1 MLQSRNDHRPR
12 PLWQYISIMLVCPL
26 GVAGLI
32 VLIGPAAAGGGPPAP
47 ACRAE
52 TIRVATYNIE
62 HMSKMLNVALVK
74 PNNRTREQ
82 WADFFSDEED
92 CYEVAWVITQAAAA
106 PDILLIQEGCSQ
118 DELEHF
124 NTHWLRQAYA
134 YVKVFRGNSPRG
146 QHLGIL
152 AKKGF
157 EPLEVREFADEVDPV
172 DDPALRKLKEGGG
185 LAEKNLLFSRGP
197 AFVKFRTPGGHV
209 MWVGNTHVKSKYG
222 NSLPVVKWRIRE
234 MQRTREICGELLARG
249 DTPYLLLGGDFNDD
263 MQLDEFEKT
272 LGRDALSVITGG
284 QDREQLTNLTSP
296 LIRANPR
303 GGTYH
308 ARVKT
313 KYPAAWFDYLFAS
326 PDLARHVRRTTLIDA
341 PLAGVASD
349 HLPVVTEIALPG
361 RKP

>member
-1 MLQSRNDHRPR
+1 LS
-12 PLWQYISIMLVCPL
+12 L
-26 GVAGLI
+26 AGL
-32 VLIGPAAAGGGPPAP
+32 VLLVGPGAAGGRSPEPPG
-47 ACRAE
+47 RAE

-62 HMSKMLNVALVK
+62 HMSDMLNVALVE
-74 PNNRTREQ
+74 PNDRTREQ
-82 WADFFSDEED
+82 WGDFFNDEED
-92 CYEVAWVITQAAAA
+92 CYEVAWVITQTAAT

-146 QHLGIL
+146 QQLGIL

-234 MQRTREICGELLARG
+234 MQRTREICGELLATG

-263 MQLDEFEKT
+263 MQLDEFEKK
-272 LGRDALSVITGG
+272 LSRDALSIMIDGKG
-284 QDREQLTNLTSP
+284 DEQLLSLTSP
-296 LIRANPR
+296 LIRTNPR

-313 KYPAAWFDYLFAS
+313 KYPPAWFDYIFAS
-326 PDLARHVRRTTLIDA
+326 PDLARYVKATTLIDT